1 LLIHSFIQA
10 FFLTLVQLNPN
21 FFLCKQFQAQ
31 LQSGLPQNDMVDGPG
46 PLPVEQDEVGAALAD
61 LQSSLEG
68 TAISSHGDI
77 THIPELADYIKFF
90 K

>member
-1 LLIHSFIQA
+1 ML
-10 FFLTLVQLNPN
+10 FLSIA
-21 FFLCKQFQAQ
+21 QFQVQ
-31 LQSGLPQNDMVDGPG
+31 LQSGLPQNDMVDGSG
-46 PLPVEQDEVGAALAD
+46 SLPVEQDEVGAALAD

-68 TAISSHGDI
+68 SSLSNHGDI

>member
-1 LLIHSFIQA
+1 M
-10 FFLTLVQLNPN
+10 
-21 FFLCKQFQAQ
+21 Q
-31 LQSGLPQNDMVDGPG
+31 LQSGLPQNDCVDGSGPG
-46 PLPVEQDEVGAALAD
+46 PLPVEQDEVEAALAD

-68 TAISSHGDI
+68 SSISTHGDI